1 MSSRVLILNCVLF
14 LAAPLLARDKTDVL
28 IMKNGDRMTCE
39 IKGLN
44 SGVLYVSVDY
54 IDGTASVNWSKVA
67 RLESTQLFIV
77 KTEDGSAYT
86 GALNT
91 AETAG
96 GRPVKIQVVEGPRQ
110 EVEIER
116 RQIVRMVETSEKF
129 LQRFSGDVTWGIIY
143 SKGNESTQYSLASET
158 AYLRER
164 WNAQA
169 NFSSTLSSSTGS
181 STSVRNSLGLNALHL
196 LPWNNW
202 FYGGIGDLLQS
213 SEQGINLQS
222 TLGGG
227 IGRYLKNSNRA
238 NISILGGAAWQTTNY
253 ERSIVP
259 QGTQNL
265 ATALIGTDVRFF
277 SFSKTKLITTANL
290 FPALSKSGRVRFNMN
305 ASYYVK
311 LFSNLSWNLSFYG
324 NWDNRPPPGFSGSDY
339 GTSSGL
345 SWTFGLK

>member
-1 MSSRVLILNCVLF
+1 MSSRVLILNCILF

-86 GALNT
+86 GALKT

-143 SKGNESTQYSLASET
+143 SKGNESTQYSLASDT

-181 STSVRNSLGLNALHL
+181 SASVRNSLGLNALHL

>member
-253 ERSIVP
+253 ERSLVP

>member
-1 MSSRVLILNCVLF
+1 MSIRVLILNCILF

-110 EVEIER
+110 EVEIDR

-169 NFSSTLSSSTGS
+169 NFSSTLSSSTGTS
-181 STSVRNSLGLNALHL
+181 ASVRNSLGLNALHL

-202 FYGGIGDLLQS
+202 FYAGVGDLLQS

-227 IGRYLKNSNRA
+227 MGRYLKNSNRSS
-238 NISILGGAAWQTTNY
+238 ISILGGAAWQTTNY
-253 ERSIVP
+253 EPSIVP

-277 SFSKTKLITTANL
+277 SFSKTKLTATASL

>member
-86 GALNT
+86 GALKT
-91 AETAG
+91 AQTAG

-169 NFSSTLSSSTGS
+169 NFSSTLSSSTGTS
-181 STSVRNSLGLNALHL
+181 ASVRNSLGLNALHL

-227 IGRYLKNSNRA
+227 MGRYLKNSNRA

-277 SFSKTKLITTANL
+277 SFSKTKLIATANL

>member
-1 MSSRVLILNCVLF
+1 MSVRVLILNCVLF
-14 LAAPLLARDKTDVL
+14 LAAPLLARDKTDLL
-28 IMKNGDRMTCE
+28 IMKNGDRITCE

-91 AETAG
+91 TETAG
-96 GRPVKIQVVEGPRQ
+96 GRPVKIQVVEGSKQ
-110 EVEIER
+110 EVEIDR
-116 RQIVRMVETSEKF
+116 SQIVRMVETSEKF

-181 STSVRNSLGLNALHL
+181 SASVRNSLALNALHL

-202 FYGGIGDLLQS
+202 FYAGIGDFLQS

-227 IGRYLKNSNRA
+227 MGRYLKNSNRA
-238 NISILGGAAWQTTNY
+238 SISILGGAAWQTTNY
-253 ERSIVP
+253 EPSIVP

-277 SFSKTKLITTANL
+277 SFSKTRLTATANL
-290 FPALSKSGRVRFNMN
+290 LPALSKSGRVRFNMN

>member
-1 MSSRVLILNCVLF
+1 MSIRVLILNCILF

-227 IGRYLKNSNRA
+227 MGRYLKNSNRA

-253 ERSIVP
+253 EPSIVP

-277 SFSKTKLITTANL
+277 SFSKTKLIATANL

>member
-91 AETAG
+91 AQTAG

-110 EVEIER
+110 EVEIDR

-169 NFSSTLSSSTGS
+169 NFSSTLSSSTGTS
-181 STSVRNSLGLNALHL
+181 ASVRNSLGLNALHL

>member
-1 MSSRVLILNCVLF
+1 MSVRVLILNCVLL
-14 LAAPLLARDKTDVL
+14 LAAPLLARDKTDLL
-28 IMKNGDRMTCE
+28 IMKNGDRITCE

-96 GRPVKIQVVEGPRQ
+96 GRPVKIQVVEGPSQ
-110 EVEIER
+110 EVEIDR
-116 RQIVRMVETSEKF
+116 SQIVRMVETSEKF

-181 STSVRNSLGLNALHL
+181 SASVRNSLGLNALHL

-202 FYGGIGDLLQS
+202 FYAGIGDFLQS

-227 IGRYLKNSNRA
+227 MGRYLKNSNRA
-238 NISILGGAAWQTTNY
+238 SISILGGAAWQTTNY
-253 ERSIVP
+253 EPSIVP

-277 SFSKTKLITTANL
+277 SFSKTKLTATANL
-290 FPALSKSGRVRFNMN
+290 LPALSKSGRVRFNMN

-324 NWDNRPPPGFSGSDY
+324 NWDNRPPPSFSGSDY

>member
-1 MSSRVLILNCVLF
+1 MSIRVLILNCILF

-91 AETAG
+91 AQTAG

-110 EVEIER
+110 EVEIDR

-227 IGRYLKNSNRA
+227 MGRYLKNSNRA

-253 ERSIVP
+253 EPSIVP

-277 SFSKTKLITTANL
+277 SFSKTKLIATANL

>member
-91 AETAG
+91 AQTAG

-110 EVEIER
+110 EVEIDR

-169 NFSSTLSSSTGS
+169 NFSSTLSSSTGTS
-181 STSVRNSLGLNALHL
+181 ASVRNSLGLNALHL

-227 IGRYLKNSNRA
+227 MGRYLKNSNRA

>member
-86 GALNT
+86 GALKT

-143 SKGNESTQYSLASET
+143 SKGNESTQYSLASDT

-181 STSVRNSLGLNALHL
+181 SASVRNSLGLNALHL

>member
-1 MSSRVLILNCVLF
+1 MSSRVLILNCILF

-86 GALNT
+86 GALKT

-143 SKGNESTQYSLASET
+143 SKGNESTQYSLASDT

-181 STSVRNSLGLNALHL
+181 SASVRNSLGLNALHL

-253 ERSIVP
+253 ERSLVP

>member
-1 MSSRVLILNCVLF
+1 MSVRVLILNCVLF
-14 LAAPLLARDKTDVL
+14 LAAPLLARDKTDLL
-28 IMKNGDRMTCE
+28 IMKNGDRITCE

-110 EVEIER
+110 EVEIDR
-116 RQIVRMVETSEKF
+116 SQIVRMVETSEKF

-164 WNAQA
+164 
-169 NFSSTLSSSTGS
+169 
-181 STSVRNSLGLNALHL
+181 
-196 LPWNNW
+196 
-202 FYGGIGDLLQS
+202 
-213 SEQGINLQS
+213 
-222 TLGGG
+222 
-227 IGRYLKNSNRA
+227 
-238 NISILGGAAWQTTNY
+238 
-253 ERSIVP
+253 
-259 QGTQNL
+259 
-265 ATALIGTDVRFF
+265 
-277 SFSKTKLITTANL
+277 
-290 FPALSKSGRVRFNMN
+290 
-305 ASYYVK
+305 
-311 LFSNLSWNLSFYG
+311 
-324 NWDNRPPPGFSGSDY
+324 
-339 GTSSGL
+339 
-345 SWTFGLK
+345 